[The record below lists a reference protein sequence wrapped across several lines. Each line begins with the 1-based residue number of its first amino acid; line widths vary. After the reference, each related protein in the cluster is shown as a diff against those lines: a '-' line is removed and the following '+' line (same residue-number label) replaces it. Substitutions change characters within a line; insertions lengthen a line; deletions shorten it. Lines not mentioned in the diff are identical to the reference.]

1 MSTIIAKNVTLGEI
15 FLDDLGVSIAASSS
29 LTLTLIFQKRFI
41 TDSQDLKDQVSSGD
55 IVINDGTEDLSVE
68 DGLFHIKFE
77 TQYEDKEGPRPTWST
92 EQTPPNDPSDGDGW
106 IDPDTNIL
114 YIYDELRGSWLSVIR
129 NRYLYQRSGIIFS
142 DWLKV
147 GSLSGSD
154 IGYLMPR
161 DGTIV
166 SFNGRVTATNAD
178 GKGFQIYQNNSI
190 ILDKFC
196 PGTQAIDTTSN
207 IDVSGGTILKVKTKV
222 ETQDSENWYDVDW
235 QYRKSITIDA
245 DQVSGSTAHE
255 DFPLYVT
262 ITNSDLNKAREDGE
276 DIIFVDATSNVKLDH
291 EIESFTRSTGALIA
305 WVRIPELDPSVDRR
319 IDLYYGSDSTGNQNI
334 TGVWASKY
342 AAVWHFNEDGG
353 PYLDA
358 TQNNNDGSAT
368 NAPVRTATGT
378 VGPFYQDFNGTD
390 DVITVPNS
398 ASLNITGNTI
408 TLQVWYRNPAG
419 GEDEDT
425 AIIIK
430 GPSVNQERYMLGVD
444 GGPNPE
450 PINKRVTTSAGHF
463 RYDNSSWTRGAW
475 NLVHTVYNGALGSN
489 PRFFTYKNGSLAT
502 SNNASG
508 SLLSNTDSLLIGKRI
523 GSERY
528 LNGDLDELRVLN
540 VALSTDWIATEW
552 ANQNTPASF
561 YSLGAEE
568 DRDNVLKSCTNP
580 MIELEVAWRK

>member
-1 MSTIIAKNVTLGEI
+1 MSTIIAKNITASDI
-15 FLDDLGVSIAASSS
+15 FLNDLGVTIDASGS
-29 LTLTLIFQKRFI
+29 LTLTVIFQVRRI
-41 TDSQDLKDQVSSGD
+41 TNSQDLKDQVSNGN
-55 IVINDGTEDLSVE
+55 IVINDGTEDLSAQ

-92 EQTPPNDPSDGDGW
+92 TQDPPDNPTDGDGW
-106 IDPDTNIL
+106 MDPETNIL
-114 YIYDELRGSWLSVIR
+114 YLYDESRGSWLSVIR

-276 DIIFVDATSNVKLDH
+276 DIIFVDSTSNTKLDH
-291 EIESFTRSTGALIA
+291 EIESFTRSTGDLIA

-342 AAVWHFNEDGG
+342 AAVYHLNETTTAIVDS
-353 PYLDA
+353 
-358 TQNNNDGSAT
+358 TQNDNDGT
-368 NAPVRTATGT
+368 GGDAPTRTATGKI
-378 VGPFYQDFNGTD
+378 GPYYQDFNGSSD
-390 DVITVPNS
+390 FISVPNS
-398 ASLNITGNTI
+398 TSLNITGNTVTI
-408 TLQVWYRNPAG
+408 QAWHRTPAG
-419 GEDEDT
+419 GTGTDE
-425 AIIIK
+425 AIVNK
-430 GPSVNQERYMLGVD
+430 GPSLNAERYMLGVD

-450 PINKRVTTSAGHF
+450 PVNKRVTTSAGHF
-463 RYDNSSWTRGAW
+463 RYDNSSWDRGAW
-475 NLVHTVYNGALGSN
+475 NFVAAVYNGALGSN
-489 PRFFTYKNGSLAT
+489 PRFFTYKNGSLST
-502 SNNASG
+502 SDNASG
-508 SLLSNTDSLLIGKRI
+508 TILSDTNSLLIGKRI
-523 GSERY
+523 DSRF
-528 LNGDLDELRVLN
+528 LSGDLDEVRILN
-540 VALSTDWIATEW
+540 VALSSDWLSTEY
-552 ANQNTPASF
+552 ANQNTPSSF
-561 YSLGAEE
+561 YSLGDEE